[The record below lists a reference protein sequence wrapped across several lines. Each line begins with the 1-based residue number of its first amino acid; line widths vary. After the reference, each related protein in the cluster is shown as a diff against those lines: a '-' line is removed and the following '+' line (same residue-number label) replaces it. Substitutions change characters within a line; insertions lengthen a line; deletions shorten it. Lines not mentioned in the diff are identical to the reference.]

1 MLYHIC
7 DDKLKRDETSLTK
20 EQKKEMEEAKEVEEA
35 EAEVTSTE
43 VESLKNELD
52 EKTKLADEYL
62 SRLKYLQADFENYKK
77 MVARERELY
86 EMCATETLIKNLLPI
101 IDTLEYAIASASN
114 NTSFEEGIALI
125 YKDLIAVLAKEGLK
139 PIAAVGEKFD
149 PYKHEVI
156 RTAIDDDHPEDTILE
171 EFEKGYML
179 GSKVIRTSKV
189 KISKLKNHKISQD

>member
-1 MLYHIC
+1 M
-7 DDKLKRDETSLTK
+7 KRVRK
-20 EQKKEMEEAKEVEEA
+20 EQKKEMEEAEEVEEA
-35 EAEVTSTE
+35 E
-43 VESLKNELD
+43 SLPNELD
-52 EKTKLADEYL
+52 EKTKLAEEYL

-77 MVARERELY
+77 MVAREREMY
-86 EMCATETLIKNLLPI
+86 EMCATETLIMNLLPI
-101 IDTLEYAIASASN
+101 IDTLECAIASASN

-156 RTAIDDDHPEDTILE
+156 RTVIDDDHPEDTILE

-189 KISKLKNHKISQD
+189 KVSKLKNHEISRD

>member
-1 MLYHIC
+1 M
-7 DDKLKRDETSLTK
+7 K
-20 EQKKEMEEAKEVEEA
+20 EQGEEEE
-35 EAEVTSTE
+35 EDAEVTSTE
-43 VESLKNELD
+43 AESLKSGLD

-62 SRLKYLQADFENYKK
+62 SQLKYLQADFENYKK
-77 MVARERELY
+77 MVAREREMY
-86 EMCATETLIKNLLPI
+86 ELCATETLIMNLLPI
-101 IDTLEYAIASASN
+101 IDTLECAIASASN

-125 YKDLIAVLAKEGLK
+125 YKDFIAVLAKEGLK

-156 RTAIDDDHPEDTILE
+156 MTVIDDDHPEDTILE

-189 KISKLKNHKISQD
+189 KVSKIKNQESSRD

>member
-43 VESLKNELD
+43 VESLRNELD

-77 MVARERELY
+77 MVAREREMY

-156 RTAIDDDHPEDTILE
+156 RTVIDDDHPEDTILE

-189 KISKLKNHKISQD
+189 KVSKLKNHAISQD

>member
-1 MLYHIC
+1 LYLFCGGIENH
-7 DDKLKRDETSLTK
+7 EMK
-20 EQKKEMEEAKEVEEA
+20 EQGEVE

-43 VESLKNELD
+43 AEPLTNELD

-77 MVARERELY
+77 RVARERKMY
-86 EMCATETLIKNLLPI
+86 VMCATETLIRNLLPI
-101 IDTLEYAIASASN
+101 IDTLECAIASASN

-125 YKDLIAVLAKEGLK
+125 YTDLIAVLGKEGLK

-149 PYKHEVI
+149 PYKHEVMMTVI
-156 RTAIDDDHPEDTILE
+156 EDDLPEDTIID
-171 EFEKGYML
+171 EFEKGYIL

-189 KISKLKNHKISQD
+189 KVSKIKNHKISQD

>member
-20 EQKKEMEEAKEVEEA
+20 EQKKEMEEAKEVEDA

-156 RTAIDDDHPEDTILE
+156 RTVIDDDHPEDTILE

>member
-1 MLYHIC
+1 M
-7 DDKLKRDETSLTK
+7 K
-20 EQKKEMEEAKEVEEA
+20 EQGEEEEE

-43 VESLKNELD
+43 AESLKSGLD

-86 EMCATETLIKNLLPI
+86 EMCATETLIMNLLPI
-101 IDTLEYAIASASN
+101 IDTLEYAIASTSN

-125 YKDLIAVLAKEGLK
+125 YKDLIAVLGKEGLK

-156 RTAIDDDHPEDTILE
+156 MTVIDDDHPEDTILE
-171 EFEKGYML
+171 VFEKGYML

-189 KISKLKNHKISQD
+189 KVSKLKNHEILRD

>member
-1 MLYHIC
+1 MLYRIY
-7 DDKLKRDETSLTK
+7 DDKLKRDEPSLTR
-20 EQKKEMEEAKEVEEA
+20 EQKKEMEEAREVEEA
-35 EAEVTSTE
+35 EAE
-43 VESLKNELD
+43 SLPNELE

-77 MVARERELY
+77 MVAREREMY

-114 NTSFEEGIALI
+114 NTSFEEGIALL
-125 YKDLIAVLAKEGLK
+125 YKDLITVLGKEGLK

-156 RTAIDDDHPEDTILE
+156 RTVIDDDHPEDTILE
-171 EFEKGYML
+171 VFEKGYML

-189 KISKLKNHKISQD
+189 KVSKITNHEISQD

>member
-86 EMCATETLIKNLLPI
+86 EMCATERLIKNLLPI

-156 RTAIDDDHPEDTILE
+156 MTVIDDDHPEDTILE

-189 KISKLKNHKISQD
+189 KVSKLKNHEISQD

>member
-1 MLYHIC
+1 M
-7 DDKLKRDETSLTK
+7 KRVTR
-20 EQKKEMEEAKEVEEA
+20 EQKKEMEEAEEVEEA
-35 EAEVTSTE
+35 EA
-43 VESLKNELD
+43 LPNELD
-52 EKTKLADEYL
+52 EKTKLAEEYL

-86 EMCATETLIKNLLPI
+86 EMCATETLIMNLLPT
-101 IDTLEYAIASASN
+101 IDTLEYAIASTSN

-125 YKDLIAVLAKEGLK
+125 HKDLIAVLAKEGLK

-156 RTAIDDDHPEDTILE
+156 MTVIDDDHPEDTILE
-171 EFEKGYML
+171 VFEKGYML

-189 KISKLKNHKISQD
+189 KISKIKNHEITQD